1 MLDVAP
7 AHTPVIGRVSHE
19 MCPEGCQHA
28 GHVMQGLPRTWIDVS
43 MRDVIPWKAGSGRLD
58 ETTVK
63 DIVGAIDEAFLDQG
77 RRAME
82 LRIIN
87 INTRTPFDP
96 LEPDT
101 MIFDAVSSIY
111 EMNHWTIYECRIK
124 FMEWEEMVADIDTN
138 PNEAARLLFWA
149 GNVKL
154 NCSDPSFLYFG
165 FAHILTQLDAA
176 IYPEDRP
183 PVVNNPEYRG
193 SVCKHLNRVLKVLPF
208 HLGTIAKE
216 IKRQRAER
224 GL

>member
-19 MCPEGCQHA
+19 ACHEGCRHDH
-28 GHVMQGLPRTWIDVS
+28 GVQGLPRTWIDVS
-43 MRDVIPWKAGSGRLD
+43 MRDVIPWKADRTRLD
-58 ETTVK
+58 EATVR
-63 DIVGAIDEAFLDQG
+63 DIVGGIDEAFLDQG
-77 RRAME
+77 RRALE

-87 INTRTPFDP
+87 LNTRTPFDP

-111 EMNHWTIYECRIK
+111 EMNHWTIYENRVK
-124 FMEWEEMVADIDTN
+124 FLEWQQMVDDIDLT
-138 PNEAARLLFWA
+138 PNEAARLLFWS

-154 NCSDPSFLYFG
+154 HCSDPSFLFFG
-165 FAHILTQLDAA
+165 YQYILTQLDAA
-176 IYPEDRP
+176 IYPEDRA
-183 PVVNNPEYRG
+183 PVVNNPGERG
-193 SVCKHLNRVLKVLPF
+193 TVCKHLNRVLKVLPF

-224 GL
+224 GI